1 MLFHEHGVAHKR
13 DPFLNLLRIFWEKT
27 QKEYGKGYV
36 YVFAESKYVMTPTQN
51 GSTRFRYFST
61 NDAKN
66 KFNVF
71 AVPRYNKITLP
82 SQIALCELLLV
93 KHQRLM
99 LFKPDCA

>member
-1 MLFHEHGVAHKR
+1 MLFHEHVVAHKR

-61 NDAKN
+61 NDAK
-66 KFNVF
+66 K
-71 AVPRYNKITLP
+71 
-82 SQIALCELLLV
+82 QI
-93 KHQRLM
+93 
-99 LFKPDCA
+99 

>member
-36 YVFAESKYVMTPTQN
+36 YVLAESKYVMTPTQN

-61 NDAKN
+61 NDAK
-66 KFNVF
+66 K
-71 AVPRYNKITLP
+71 
-82 SQIALCELLLV
+82 QI
-93 KHQRLM
+93 
-99 LFKPDCA
+99 